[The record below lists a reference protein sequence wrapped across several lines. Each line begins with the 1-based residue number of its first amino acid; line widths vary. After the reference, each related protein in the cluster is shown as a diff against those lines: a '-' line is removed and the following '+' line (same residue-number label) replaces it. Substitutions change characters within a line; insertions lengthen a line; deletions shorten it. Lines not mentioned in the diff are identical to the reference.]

1 MLHSSRR
8 NELPRSVIDSGY
20 SNRSAAAP
28 RTMPL
33 RSKAERR
40 LRLTKLIHRMD
51 SVNATKG
58 VREPVAST
66 AAVMIASA
74 GTLNHNTFR
83 RWVVMQT
90 YSQYTVKKPKRCE
103 LSSGLSRA
111 PRPPIMRMP
120 G

>member
-1 MLHSSRR
+1 MPKAVPASS
-8 NELPRSVIDSGY
+8 SI
-20 SNRSAAAP
+20 
-28 RTMPL
+28 
-33 RSKAERR
+33 ERR
-40 LRLTKLIHRMD
+40 LRLTKLIQSMA
-51 SVNATKG
+51 SVSATSG

-66 AAVMIASA
+66 AAVMIARD
-74 GTLNHNTFR
+74 GTLNHNTLR

-90 YSQYTVKKPKRCE
+90 YSQYTVKKPNRCE